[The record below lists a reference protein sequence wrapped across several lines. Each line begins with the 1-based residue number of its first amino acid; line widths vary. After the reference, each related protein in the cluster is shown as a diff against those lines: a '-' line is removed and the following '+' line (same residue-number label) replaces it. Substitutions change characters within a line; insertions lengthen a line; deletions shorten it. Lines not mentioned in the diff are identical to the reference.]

1 MEYEYNEPVKK
12 GHGLL
17 ALLLGIFSIV
27 ITILVGILFGMFG
40 LVPAAILA
48 ILAIVLGVL
57 SIRGGNHGKGGIIT
71 GTIGIIFALM
81 FSGFVLSIGAFL
93 KTEEVRTKIPT
104 LSAYADESWRGI
116 AGLILKM
123 RDDGVDM
130 DKINAEVEYFNNST
144 GTAAGNTDTAGGSA
158 DAAPAVSS
166 EVSNKA

>member
-17 ALLLGIFSIV
+17 ALIFGIFSII
-27 ITILVGILFGMFG
+27 ITFLAGVLFGMFG

-57 SIRGGNHGKGGIIT
+57 TIRSGNSGKGGIIT
-71 GTIGIIFALM
+71 GTIAIIFVLI

-93 KTEEVRTKIPT
+93 KSDEIREKIPT

-116 AGLILKM
+116 AGLVLKM

-130 DKINAEVEYFNNST
+130 EKINAELEYFNSTTNAAGST
-144 GTAAGNTDTAGGSA
+144 GSAAGSANT
-158 DAAPAVSS
+158 PAVVSS
-166 EVSNKA
+166 EASNQA